1 MIESLLVRPRAS
13 RLMTALAPVVVA
25 TGCGGSPAG
34 PAPSPFPSPT
44 PAQTYHAAVNVFY
57 DENGNGALDADE
69 AASVP
74 NASVTIGGVQGVS
87 QPGSGYVALDGVP
100 AGNDAVTVGTLPPF
114 YTAGVP
120 VTLTVPQAPGVGFY
134 VPVDLPIG
142 SNYPGV
148 YMAFGDSITDG
159 DGSNDDQG
167 YRRMLEDKLRSNFR
181 EGVVINQGIGGT
193 KSTEG
198 SGRLPRSLA
207 GVRPAYT
214 LILYGTNDWNETEC
228 RADFPCFTVEALRT
242 MIHQAKSRQSLPVV
256 ATIIPCN
263 TGYDA
268 RTPPERNQW
277 VSDMND
283 LIRPMA
289 QEEGALLVDMYA
301 AFMAV
306 PDFHTLFSDHVHP
319 NEDGYTI
326 MANEWFKAI
335 SQPAAKAQSREVVPP
350 VMPPHDRYY
359 GDPGRVMGPHEE

>member
-13 RLMTALAPVVVA
+13 RLMTAFAPVVLA

-34 PAPSPFPSPT
+34 PAPS
-44 PAQTYHAAVNVFY
+44 
-57 DENGNGALDADE
+57 

-74 NASVTIGGVQGVS
+74 NASVTIGGVQGLS

-114 YTAGVP
+114 YTPGVP

-167 YRRMLEDKLRSNFR
+167 YRRMLQNKLFSNFR

-193 KSTEG
+193 RSIEG
-198 SGRLPRSLA
+198 SGRLPRSLSDI
-207 GVRPAYT
+207 RPAYT
-214 LILYGTNDWNETEC
+214 LILYGTNDWNDTEC
-228 RADFPCFTVEALRT
+228 RAEFPCFTIEALRT

>member
-1 MIESLLVRPRAS
+1 MTVAPLV
-13 RLMTALAPVVVA
+13 ALAA
-25 TGCGGSPAG
+25 GCGGSPVG
-34 PAPSPFPSPT
+34 PAPSPSPT
-44 PAQTYHAAVNVFY
+44 KAPTYHAAVNVFY
-57 DENGNGALDADE
+57 DENGNGGMDASE

-74 NASVTIGGVQGVS
+74 NVSVTIGGVQGVS

-100 AGNDAVTVGTLPPF
+100 AGNDAVTVGSLPPF
-114 YTAGVP
+114 YAPGLP
-120 VTLTVPQAPGVGFY
+120 VTLTVPQPPGVGFY
-134 VPVDLPIG
+134 VPVELPIG
-142 SNYPGV
+142 SNTPGV

-167 YRRMLEDKLRSNFR
+167 YRKMLQNLLRSNFR
-181 EGVVINQGIGGT
+181 AGTVINQGIGGT
-193 KSTEG
+193 RSIEG
-198 SGRLPRSLA
+198 SARLPRSLSD
-207 GVRPAYT
+207 VQPAYT
-214 LILYGTNDWNETEC
+214 LILYGTNDWNDTEC
-228 RADFPCFTVEALRT
+228 RTDFPCYTIEALRT
-242 MIHQAKSRQSLPVV
+242 MIHQAKSRQSLPVI

-283 LIRPMA
+283 LIRPLA
-289 QEEGALLVDMYA
+289 QQEGALLVDMYA
-301 AFMAV
+301 AFMAA
-306 PDFHTLFSDHVHP
+306 PDFHTLMSDHVHP

-335 SQPAAKAQSREVVPP
+335 SQPAAAAQSREVAPP

>member
-1 MIESLLVRPRAS
+1 MVESRFVRVHRAA
-13 RLMTALAPVVVA
+13 RLMTAFPLVAFAAGCGSSPVAPV
-25 TGCGGSPAG
+25 
-34 PAPSPFPSPT
+34 PSPSPIKA
-44 PAQTYHAAVNVFY
+44 PTYHAAVNVFY
-57 DENGNGALDADE
+57 DENGNGARDTDE
-69 AASVP
+69 IASVP
-74 NASVTIGGVQGVS
+74 NTEVTIGGASGVS
-87 QPGSGYVALDGVP
+87 SAGAGYVALDGVA
-100 AGNDAVTVGTLPPF
+100 AGNDPVSIGALPPF
-114 YTAGVP
+114 YQPGVP
-120 VTLTVPQAPGVGFY
+120 VTLGVPQPPGVDFN

-159 DGSNDDQG
+159 DGSNDDRG
-167 YRRMLEDKLRSNFR
+167 YRQMLADKLRSNFR

-193 KSTEG
+193 RSIEG
-198 SGRLPRSLA
+198 SGRLPRSLS

-214 LILYGTNDWNETEC
+214 LILYGTNDWNDTEC
-228 RADFPCFTVEALRT
+228 RTEFPCFTLEALRT
-242 MIHQAKSRQSLPVV
+242 MIHQSKSRQSLPVI
-256 ATIIPCN
+256 ATLIPCN

-277 VSDMND
+277 ISDMND

-306 PDFHTLFSDHVHP
+306 PDFHTLMSDHVHP
-319 NEDGYTI
+319 NEDGYKI

-335 SQPAAKAQSREVVPP
+335 SQPAATGQTREVAPP
-350 VMPPHDRYY
+350 IMPPHDRYY